1 MAVPLDWAKAFA
13 QKINRAKAE
22 ISRLVSDISRLAG
35 NKRRFI
41 SNILWRQN
49 YKLKSPVIVVDGG
62 FNNEVKES

>member
-13 QKINRAKAE
+13 QKINRVNAKM
-22 ISRLVSDISRLAG
+22 IRWVSDISRLAG

-49 YKLKSPVIVVDGG
+49 YKLKSPVMVVDGG
-62 FNNEVKES
+62 FNDEVKQT